1 MTLTK
6 ENLLEAMRDELG
18 VDTSRVEDET
28 PLFSSGL
35 IDSFS
40 LLSLIVVIE
49 TKAEIRV
56 APLDVNLDNFDTIG
70 RLLRFANRRTT
81 DAPA

>member
-1 MTLTK
+1 MALTK

-18 VDTSRVEDET
+18 VDTSGVEDET

-56 APLDVNLDNFDTIG
+56 APLDVNLDNFDTID